1 MPSPIIGEVVLRRNK
16 KKQKIHLSG
25 VSGEKRVKFDRGSLR
40 ESWPKG
46 IRRWPAGGGEKGEK
60 YDGIASG
67 MDHMYRANQEMK
79 REKKYQKQTTTKAN
93 HQEKNDW
100 SLGLW

>member
-79 REKKYQKQTTTKAN
+79 REKDTKSKQLLKRII
-93 HQEKNDW
+93 KKK
-100 SLGLW
+100 